1 MTTIHDPAIP
11 EIILKIADHYNNNI
25 ATRFMRPL
33 LVGILADHELSRQL
47 SEITDHSESYT
58 AQGIHLD
65 ELYAQIQALARF
77 VYLVRTE
84 ILPNIRVLSGSTS
97 MKDTNKVYRD
107 MAVNN
112 FGANVTILA
121 DYVNELYL
129 KTVAYD
135 RAHSG
140 GEKPVYRGIPGLS
153 EIGRYLVGK

>member
-77 VYLVRTE
+77 VYLVRTD
-84 ILPNIRVLSGSTS
+84 IIPNIRVLSGSTS

-153 EIGRYLVGK
+153 ELGRYLVGK